1 MELFSELGV
10 KAVTGQRL
18 LGDYVGDRESTEEYV
33 QQQVQNWTQ
42 HVEKLT
48 NAAKSQPKQHTQ
60 L

>member
-10 KAVTGQRL
+10 KVVTGQRF
-18 LGDYVGDRESTEEYV
+18 LGGYVGDRESTEEYV
-33 QQQVQNWTQ
+33 QQQVQNWAQ

-48 NAAKSQPKQHTQ
+48 NAAKSQPKQHMQ